1 MQYTTTTYS
10 STDIKKSLGF
20 FVIMVFTKSFNSN
33 TPFYLAFR
41 RNGWNAHRIEMEN
54 QIIEDKNALARK
66 EQYIKN
72 QEFLINSLTM
82 DKQKSEECRMQEAE
96 NYQSQIEKLT
106 ADIADIKNTLV
117 VNEVLY
123 NKEISEM
130 RYLFEYIHELS

>member
-1 MQYTTTTYS
+1 
-10 STDIKKSLGF
+10 
-20 FVIMVFTKSFNSN
+20 
-33 TPFYLAFR
+33 
-41 RNGWNAHRIEMEN
+41 MEN
-54 QIIEDKNALARK
+54 QITEDKNTLARK

-82 DKQKSEECRMQEAE
+82 DKQKSEECRLQEAE

-106 ADIADIKNTLV
+106 TDIVDIKNTLV

-130 RYLFEYIHELS
+130 RYFA